1 MVNKAGKQKY
11 TSICVAPK
19 PENVEAACL
28 ISQRPGHFVRADC
41 ASLDSLRTFGIS
53 PLLSR
58 AW

>member
-1 MVNKAGKQKY
+1 MANKAGKQKY
-11 TSICVAPK
+11 TSICAAPK

-41 ASLDSLRTFGIS
+41 ASLDSLRIFGIS

-58 AW
+58 A

>member
-1 MVNKAGKQKY
+1 MANKAGKQQY
-11 TSICVAPK
+11 TSICVALK
-19 PENVEAACL
+19 PENVEPACL

-58 AW
+58 A